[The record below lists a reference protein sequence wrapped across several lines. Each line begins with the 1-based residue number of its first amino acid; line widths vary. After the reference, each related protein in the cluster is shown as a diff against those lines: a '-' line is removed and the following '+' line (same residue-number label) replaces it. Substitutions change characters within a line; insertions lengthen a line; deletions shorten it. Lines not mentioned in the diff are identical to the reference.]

1 MSVHVPFLDLD
12 GRVRYLYER
21 DYFPD
26 GTLTDAHRVQLVS
39 IWTSERQSL
48 LRFSAGGYCV

>member
-1 MSVHVPFLDLD
+1 MMTIPERATRERALD
-12 GRVRYLYER
+12 GRRLLVC
-21 DYFPD
+21 
-26 GTLTDAHRVQLVS
+26 GKGGSVS